1 MIVVDTLFGVWK
13 STDDFKLDREPV
25 AVCTSEAA
33 AWAVFNLLN
42 PKMVDGSS
50 TGPYPVKDNFYV
62 YNTRPDLA
70 EDSRPRPLATDCG
83 REAADDRREAAA
95 ETRAYLTRSLG
106 YYA

>member
-1 MIVVDTLFGVWK
+1 MIVTVLHGVWK

-25 AVCTSEAA
+25 AVCATEAA

-42 PKMVDGSS
+42 PPLVNGCS
-50 TGPYPVKDNFYV
+50 TGPYPVKDFFYV

-70 EDSRPRPLATDCG
+70 EDTRPRPLATDCG
-83 REAADDRREAAA
+83 REDADDAREAAA
-95 ETRAYLTRSLG
+95 ETRAYLQRSLG